1 MNQKFTHLH
10 LHSHYS
16 LLDGLAKIDDII
28 DKVKELGMDSVAITD
43 HGTMYGVIEFYEKCK
58 AKGVKPIIGCEV
70 YEAIRGME
78 DKTPN
83 LDGKRFHLI
92 LLARNEQGYKN
103 LVKIVTEAH
112 LRGFYYKPRVDFEL
126 LEKYSDG
133 LLAMSACLQGHIPHL
148 LLSNKKEEAEEI
160 ALKYE
165 KIFGKGNFYLEV
177 QHHPGFPEQA
187 RVNQMMIELSK
198 KTGIPLV
205 ATNDSHYVNRDDAEA
220 QDVLMLINTGADIND
235 KERLSMLG
243 DDFSIRS
250 TEEMAEAFKEIP
262 EAISNTQKIVEAC
275 NLELKLGEFK
285 LPTFDVPEG
294 KTSESYL
301 RELCY
306 LGIEKKYDIHSE
318 ELNSV
323 VETALK
329 GKQIKLEEIKD
340 VKLKE
345 VIERMEYELSVISRT
360 GFSGYFLIVQDFVNW
375 AKNNRIVVGPGR
387 GSAGGSIVAFL
398 SNITNVDPLKYNLY
412 FQRFLNPDRISP
424 PDIDL
429 DFTDKRRDEVINYVA
444 EKYGRNK
451 VAQIITFGTMAAK
464 ASIRDVGRALG
475 YQYSYC
481 DKIAK
486 MIPLGFDLK
495 DALEKVDEFK
505 SLYESDTEAEKL
517 IDLALKIEG
526 CARHASTHACG
537 VVISQNPLDDSVP
550 IQHPTQDE
558 TGIVTQYEMH
568 AVESMGL
575 LKMDFLGLKNLTIIE
590 ETLKRIY
597 AVHGFN
603 VDIDRIPLDDPKTY
617 KLLQDGDCIGVF
629 QLESDGMR
637 RYVKQLKPTEI
648 EDIIA
653 LVALYRPG
661 PMQHIPEY
669 INGKHKRKEVKYL
682 HPLLKPILENTYGIP
697 VYQEQIMRIAQDLA
711 GFTLAEA
718 DILRKAIGKK
728 IEKLLMEQKD
738 KFVDGM
744 KKNNINERIA
754 VELWHWIEP
763 FARYSF
769 NKSHAACYAIIAY
782 QTAYL
787 KANYPVE
794 YMAALLTAEGSDLD
808 RISTLIEECKKMKI
822 EVLPPDINESFSNFS
837 VVPEKN
843 QIRFGLSAVKNVGYN
858 IVELIVNERKKN
870 GHFKTI
876 EDFVSRVDAK
886 VLNKKSLESLT
897 RAGAFDNLKERNQI
911 LSNLENLLDWA
922 KKNQKAKESGQ
933 RGLFDNSTSVSFSNG
948 ITLNQVEPANDY
960 EKLMWE
966 KELLGLY
973 ISGHPLEKYRTMLEQ
988 QTVSIKKI
996 VNDLNGTATGQR
1008 NPFEKYYING
1018 ETVTIGGIISS
1029 IKKIMTKK
1037 GDPMMFIKVQ
1047 DLTDTIEVVVFP
1059 SMIEKNPY
1067 AFVENKIVSITG
1079 RTDTKDGMPK
1089 VIASEVEEI
1098 LEA

>member
-1 MNQKFTHLH
+1 MTKFTHLH

-16 LLDGLAKIDDII
+16 LLDGLSKIDDII
-28 DKVKELGMDSVAITD
+28 DKVKELNMDSAALTD
-43 HGTMYGVIEFYEKCK
+43 HGTMYGAIEFYQKAK
-58 AKGVKPIIGCEV
+58 AKGIKPIIGCEV
-70 YEAIRGME
+70 YEAIRTMD

-83 LDGKRFHLI
+83 QDQKRFHLI
-92 LLARNEQGYKN
+92 LLCKNETGYKN

-112 LRGFYYKPRVDFEL
+112 LRGFYYKPRVDLEL
-126 LEKYSDG
+126 LEKYSEG
-133 LLAMSACLQGHIPHL
+133 LIASSACLQGRIPYL
-148 LLSNKKEEAEEI
+148 LLANKKEEAEEM
-160 ALKYE
+160 ALRYE
-165 KIFGKGNFYLEV
+165 KMFGKGNFYLEL
-177 QHHPGFPEQA
+177 QHHPGISEQEKA
-187 RVNQMMIELSK
+187 NNLVIELSK
-198 KTGIPLV
+198 KTGIPLI
-205 ATNDSHYVNRDDAEA
+205 ATNDSHYINKDDAEA
-220 QDVLMLINTGADIND
+220 QDILMLINTGADIND
-235 KERLSMLG
+235 KERLSMRG
-243 DDFSIRS
+243 DDFSIKS
-250 TEEMAEAFKEIP
+250 TEEMAEDFKHVP
-262 EAISNTQKIVEAC
+262 EALENTQKIVEAC

-285 LPTFDVPEG
+285 LPSFDVPDG
-294 KTSESYL
+294 KTPESYL

-318 ELNSV
+318 ELKIIIENV
-323 VETALK
+323 LK
-329 GKQIKLEEIKD
+329 GKEIKIEEIKD
-340 VKLKE
+340 EQLKK
-345 VIERMEYELSVISRT
+345 VIERMEYELSVINRT

-398 SNITNVDPLKYNLY
+398 SNITNVDPLKYDLY

-451 VAQIITFGTMAAK
+451 VAQIITFGTMAARG
-464 ASIRDVGRALG
+464 SIRDVGRALG
-475 YQYSYC
+475 YEYSYC
-481 DKIAK
+481 DRISK
-486 MIPLGFDLK
+486 MIPMGFSLK
-495 DALEKVDEFK
+495 DTLEKIEEFK
-505 SLYESDTEAEKL
+505 DLYESEEKAERL

-537 VVISQNPLDDSVP
+537 VVISRNPLDDSVP

-558 TGIVTQYEMH
+558 KGIVTQYEMH
-568 AVESMGL
+568 SVESMGL

-597 AVHGFN
+597 AVHGIN
-603 VDIDRIPLDDPKTY
+603 VDMDRIPLDDPKTF
-617 KLLQDGDCIGVF
+617 KLLQNADCIGVF

-637 RYVKQLKPTEI
+637 RYLKQLKPTEI

-653 LVALYRPG
+653 MVALYRPG

-669 INGKHKRKEVKYL
+669 IKGKNDANYVKYM
-682 HPLLKPILENTYGIP
+682 HPLLKPILENTHGIP

-738 KFVDGM
+738 KFVNGM
-744 KKNNINERIA
+744 KKNKIDERIA
-754 VELWHWIEP
+754 IELWHWIEP

-794 YMAALLTAEGSDLD
+794 YMAALLTSEGSDLD
-808 RISTLIEECKKMKI
+808 RIAILIEECKKMKI

-837 VVPEKN
+837 VVPKKN
-843 QIRFGLSAVKNVGYN
+843 QIRFGLSAIKNVGYN
-858 IVELIVNERKKN
+858 IVELIINERKQN

-876 EDFVSRVDAK
+876 EDFVSRVDSK
-886 VLNKKSLESLT
+886 VLNKKFLESLT
-897 RAGAFDNLKERNQI
+897 RAGVFDNLGERNQI
-911 LSNLENLLDWA
+911 LSNLEKLLAWS
-922 KKNQKAKESGQ
+922 KNNQKMKDSGQ
-933 RGLFDNSTSVSFSNG
+933 RGLFDTGTSVKFNG
-948 ITLNQVEPANDY
+948 ITLDACEAMSEYD
-960 EKLMWE
+960 KLTWE

-973 ISGHPLEKYRTMLEQ
+973 VSGHPLEKYRGMLEQ
-988 QTVSIKKI
+988 QTMSIRRI
-996 VNDLNGTATGQR
+996 VADLNGTGAGTR
-1008 NPFEKYYING
+1008 SPFEKYVIQG
-1018 ETVTIGGIISS
+1018 ESVTVGGIISS
-1029 IKKIMTKK
+1029 IKKILTKK
-1037 GDPMMFIKVQ
+1037 GDPMMFIKLQ

-1067 AFVENKIVSITG
+1067 AFEANKIVSITG
-1079 RTDTKDGMPK
+1079 KTDMKDGMPK
-1089 VIASEVEEI
+1089 IIANEVEEI

>member
-28 DKVKELGMDSVAITD
+28 DRVKELGMDSVAITD
-43 HGTMYGVIEFYEKCK
+43 HGTMYGVIEFYEKAK

-83 LDGKRFHLI
+83 LDGRRFHLI
-92 LLARNEQGYKN
+92 LLVRNEQGYKN

-112 LRGFYYKPRVDFEL
+112 LKGFYYKPRVDLEL
-126 LEKYSDG
+126 LEKYSEG
-133 LLAMSACLQGHIPHL
+133 LIGMSACLQGRISHL
-148 LLSNKKEEAEEI
+148 LLSNKKEEAEEM
-160 ALKYE
+160 ALRYQKM
-165 KIFGKGNFYLEV
+165 FGKGNYYLEI
-177 QHHPGFPEQA
+177 QNHPGIPEQA
-187 RVNQMMIELSK
+187 RVNKMMIELSK

-205 ATNDSHYVNRDDAEA
+205 ATNDSHYVNKDDAEA

-235 KERLSMLG
+235 KERLSMIG
-243 DDFSIRS
+243 DDFSIKS
-250 TEEMAEAFKEIP
+250 KEEMIEDFKDVP
-262 EAISNTQKIVEAC
+262 EAIENTQKIVEQC

-285 LPTFDVPEG
+285 LPSFDVPEG

-306 LGIEKKYDIHSE
+306 LGIEKKYDIHSP
-318 ELNSV
+318 ELKDILDKV
-323 VETALK
+323 AK
-329 GKQIKLEEIKD
+329 GKEFKVEEIKD

-345 VIERMEYELSVISRT
+345 VIERMEYELSVINRT

-387 GSAGGSIVAFL
+387 GSAGGSIVAYL

-486 MIPLGFDLK
+486 MIPLGFSLNDT
-495 DALEKVDEFK
+495 LEKIDEFK
-505 SLYESDTEAEKL
+505 SLYESDKEAERL

-537 VVISQNPLDDSVP
+537 VVISRNPLDDSVP

-558 TGIVTQYEMH
+558 NGIVTQYEMH

-597 AVHGFN
+597 AVRGIN

-669 INGKHKRKEVKYL
+669 INGKHKRKEVKYM

-744 KKNNINERIA
+744 KANKIDERIA

-794 YMAALLTAEGSDLD
+794 YMAALLTAEGSDLE
-808 RISTLIEECKKMKI
+808 RISILIEECKKMKI
-822 EVLPPDINESFSNFS
+822 EVLPPEINESFSNFS
-837 VVPEKN
+837 VVPDKR
-843 QIRFGLSAVKNVGYN
+843 QIRFGLSAIKNVGYN

-876 EDFVSRVDAK
+876 EDFISRVEAK

-897 RAGAFDNLKERNQI
+897 RAGSFDNLKERNQI
-911 LSNLENLLDWA
+911 LLNLEKLLDWS
-922 KKNQKAKESGQ
+922 KKNQKIKESGQ

-948 ITLNQVEPANDY
+948 ITLDNVEPANEYD
-960 EKLMWE
+960 KLMWE

-973 ISGHPLEKYRTMLEQ
+973 ISGHPLEKHREMLEQ
-988 QTVSIKKI
+988 QTTSIRKI
-996 VNDLNGTATGQR
+996 VADLNGTGAGSR
-1008 NPFEKYYING
+1008 NPFEKYIING

-1029 IKKIMTKK
+1029 IKKILTKK

>member
-28 DKVKELGMDSVAITD
+28 DRVKELGMDSVAITD
-43 HGTMYGVIEFYEKCK
+43 HGTMYGVIEFYQKAK
-58 AKGVKPIIGCEV
+58 AKGIKPIIGCEV

-83 LDGKRFHLI
+83 LDGRRFHLI
-92 LLARNEQGYKN
+92 LLVRNEQGYKN

-112 LRGFYYKPRVDFEL
+112 LKGFYYKPRVDLEL
-126 LEKYSDG
+126 LEKYSEG
-133 LLAMSACLQGHIPHL
+133 LIGMSACLQGRIPHL
-148 LLSNKKEEAEEI
+148 LLSNKMEEAEEM
-160 ALKYE
+160 ALRYQKM
-165 KIFGKGNFYLEV
+165 FGKGNYYLEI
-177 QHHPGFPEQA
+177 QNHPGIPEQA
-187 RVNQMMIELSK
+187 RANKMMIELSK

-205 ATNDSHYVNRDDAEA
+205 ATNDSHYVNKDDAEA

-235 KERLSMLG
+235 KERLSMIG
-243 DDFSIRS
+243 DDFSIKS
-250 TEEMAEAFKEIP
+250 GEEMIKDFKDVP
-262 EAISNTQKIVEAC
+262 EAIENTQKIVEQC

-285 LPTFDVPEG
+285 LPSFDVPEG

-306 LGIEKKYDIHSE
+306 LGIEKKYDIHSP
-318 ELNSV
+318 ELKDILDK
-323 VETALK
+323 VEK
-329 GKQIKLEEIKD
+329 GKEFKVEEIKD
-340 VKLKE
+340 TKLKE
-345 VIERMEYELSVISRT
+345 VIERMEYELSVINRT

-398 SNITNVDPLKYNLY
+398 ANITNVDPLRYNLY

-486 MIPLGFDLK
+486 MIPMGFSLSET
-495 DALEKVDEFK
+495 LEKIDEFK
-505 SLYESDTEAEKL
+505 SLYESDKEAERL

-537 VVISQNPLDDSVP
+537 VVISRNPLDDSVP

-558 TGIVTQYEMH
+558 NGIVTQYEMH

-597 AVHGFN
+597 AVRGIN

-669 INGKHKRKEVKYL
+669 INGKHKRKEVKYM

-744 KKNNINERIA
+744 KKNKIDERIA

-794 YMAALLTAEGSDLD
+794 YMAALLTAEGSDLE
-808 RISTLIEECKKMKI
+808 RISILIEECKKMKI
-822 EVLPPDINESFSNFS
+822 EVLPPEINESFSNFS
-837 VVPEKN
+837 VVPDKR
-843 QIRFGLSAVKNVGYN
+843 QIRFGLSAIKNVGYN

-876 EDFVSRVDAK
+876 EDFISRVEAK

-911 LSNLENLLDWA
+911 LLNLEKLLDWS
-922 KKNQKAKESGQ
+922 KKNQKIKESGQ

-948 ITLNQVEPANDY
+948 ITLSNVEPANEYD
-960 EKLMWE
+960 KLMWE

-973 ISGHPLEKYRTMLEQ
+973 ISGHPLEKHREMLEQ
-988 QTVSIKKI
+988 QTTSIRKI
-996 VNDLNGTATGQR
+996 VADLNGTGAGSR
-1008 NPFEKYYING
+1008 NPFEKYIING

-1029 IKKIMTKK
+1029 IKKILTKK